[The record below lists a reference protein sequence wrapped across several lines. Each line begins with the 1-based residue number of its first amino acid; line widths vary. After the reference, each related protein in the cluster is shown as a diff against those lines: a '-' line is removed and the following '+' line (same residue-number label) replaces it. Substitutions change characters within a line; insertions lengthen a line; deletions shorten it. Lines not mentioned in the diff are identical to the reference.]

1 MTQHENAAASLSEFY
16 VSLRPRWPAPVDV
29 VEPVDASLGLVP
41 HFEYAKKCNAERTL
55 RSSHCR
61 CIVR

>member
-1 MTQHENAAASLSEFY
+1 MTQMKMLLVVVGVLCVAS
-16 VSLRPRWPAPVDV
+16 PALAGTLWNPWM
-29 VEPVDASLGLVP
+29 PPWACTA
-41 HFEYAKKCNAERTL
+41 FEYAKKCNAERTL